1 MSEKKTQI
9 IFTKTS
15 PLYLVNGEYVTDDN
29 GNDISVKPV
38 TALCRCGKSLKMPYC
53 DDTHTKENFDNDKLE
68 GRHLNKWR
76 SYEGQDITI
85 HFNLGICSHVGLCL
99 KNLPLVFSK
108 DTKPWINP
116 NGASSE
122 AISAMIRTCPSGA
135 LTYSIDGN
143 EVVDF
148 DNKVHIKIVKDGP
161 IATRGS
167 VELID
172 DNMSIQELK
181 SKERYTLC
189 RCGKSKNKPFC
200 DGSHRP
206 EE

>member
-9 IFTKTS
+9 IFTKSS
-15 PLYLVNGEYVTDDN
+15 PLYLVNGESV
-29 GNDISVKPV
+29 NDEMGKAIAVKPV

-53 DDTHTKENFDNDKLE
+53 DDTHIKEPFNNEKLE

-76 SYEGQDITI
+76 SYEGQEITI
-85 HFNLGICSHVGLCL
+85 HFNLGICCHVGLCL
-99 KNLPLVFSK
+99 KNLPSVFSK

-116 NGASSE
+116 NGASAE
-122 AISAMIRTCPSGA
+122 AIIAMIKTCPSGA
-135 LTYSIDGN
+135 LTYSIAGD

-148 DNKVHIKIVKDGP
+148 DDEVHIKIVTNGP
-161 IATRGS
+161 IVVRGS

-172 DNMSIQELK
+172 EDMSIQELK